1 MSKPERKRPG
11 AATVRPQ
18 LEVKREG
25 IFTGTTQE
33 LAAPVQT
40 RQVTTP
46 PVEKVTTKKPVTFSA
61 DVDLIDRAR
70 AAVLMSQAHPSGY
83 RSLAS
88 LISAAIEEKLAGM
101 ADEFNNG
108 DPIEPLSGAFRSGRP
123 FQS

>member
-18 LEVKREG
+18 LEVKREE
-25 IFTGTTQE
+25 IFTGTTQASAGKE
-33 LAAPVQT
+33 T
-40 RQVTTP
+40 IP
-46 PVEKVTTKKPVTFSA
+46 PVEKVTKKKPVTFSA
-61 DVDLIDRAR
+61 DVELIDRAR
-70 AAVLMSQAHPSGY
+70 AAVLMSQAHQSGY

-88 LISAAIEEKLAGM
+88 LISAAIEEKLAGL

-108 DPIEPLSGAFRSGRP
+108 ERIEPLLGAFRAGRP